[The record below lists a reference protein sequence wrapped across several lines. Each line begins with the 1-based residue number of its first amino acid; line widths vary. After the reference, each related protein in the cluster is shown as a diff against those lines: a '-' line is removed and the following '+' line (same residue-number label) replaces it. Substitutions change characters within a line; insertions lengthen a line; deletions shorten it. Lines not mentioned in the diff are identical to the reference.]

1 MPPVAVLLV
10 LASTFAH
17 VAWNAIV
24 KTSGDPLR
32 TAARSV
38 ALGVL
43 AALPLAA
50 IAWLATGGPN
60 LAPEG
65 WLLAVLSGVVGTAY
79 FVVLSAAY
87 RRGPLSA
94 VYPVARGTGAVA
106 AAAVGIVVLGEQ
118 LSQLGLVGV
127 LLLIGGL
134 LAIALPTASRA
145 SIVPALAAGVCIAG
159 YTAIDRLGVRT
170 GPAWL
175 YNVAIWSFIAIGLTL
190 LSVRPGRLLSWRP
203 GRVPSG
209 GQANDPASNPG
220 LLKPLVAGL
229 LMIGTYL
236 FILAALTIAPMA
248 AVAPLREASSVLAA
262 GYGVARLGERQGG
275 LVRLAGA
282 TAIAAGAIL
291 LAASG

>member
-1 MPPVAVLLV
+1 MPPAAVVLV

-38 ALGVL
+38 ALGVI
-43 AALPLAA
+43 AAMPLAV
-50 IAWLATGGPN
+50 IAWFATGGPN

-65 WLLAVLSGVVGTAY
+65 WVLAVMSGAVGTVY

-106 AAAVGIVVLGEQ
+106 TALVGILVLGERF
-118 LSQLGLVGV
+118 SPLGLAGVV
-127 LLLIGGL
+127 LLLGGL
-134 LAIALPTASRA
+134 LTIALPAASRA
-145 SIVPALAAGVCIAG
+145 AIVPAVAAGVCIAG
-159 YTAIDRLGVRT
+159 YTTIDRMGVRT

-175 YNVAIWSFIAIGLTL
+175 YDIAIWTFMAIGLAILT
-190 LSVRPGRLLSWRP
+190 VRPGRLRAAERA
-203 GRVPSG
+203 GE
-209 GQANDPASNPG
+209 PAAHLG
-220 LLKPLVAGL
+220 IVRPLVAGL

-236 FILAALTIAPMA
+236 LILAALTIAPMA

-262 GYGVARLGERQGG
+262 GYGVTRLGERQGA
-275 LVRLAGA
+275 LARLAGA
-282 TAIAAGAIL
+282 TAIASGAIL
-291 LAASG
+291 LAIAG